1 MFSTLKNKFSLE
13 GVGRGALLIV
23 TFLIS
28 IAFVPGGLI
37 SPLFSKSILLFVG
50 VLVAL
55 LCFIFN
61 AIKTNKLQIPA
72 PLFWIPS
79 FILLITYV
87 ISAFFSIQKNASFMG
102 YGFESG
108 TVHSIALLVLF
119 AFLIQVYFKTKK
131 DLFLVLTTF
140 FSSILLLILFHI
152 IRLVGGDGFLS
163 LGNFFITASS
173 PIGRWNELAVV
184 SALAVFLSLIALQVL
199 SLPRL
204 VKILVYVLMVTS
216 FLFIVLSNFVF
227 HFPFLTSAISLP
239 AVISLVA
246 LVFLGYFYS
255 VGGKKDIVPGSNPS
269 SRLSIPSLVVLI
281 IALVLVVGGRPLN
294 DKLSSYFKVVYS
306 EGRPSW
312 AATVGIAEK
321 TLSQKL
327 LLGSGPETF
336 SHEWALYKPAQF
348 NNQNLFWDV
357 DFSLGIGFIPT
368 AFITGGLLVGSAWIL
383 MMLSILYVSYRVMK
397 TPAKDPMTLF
407 LKATL
412 VSGTLYLLFV
422 ATFYIPGSVLLA
434 LLFLFVGSLFSYAE
448 KEIGISGKVISLDT
462 SENKKLVSAFVMI
475 SLIVLS
481 SIWMIAFG
489 KKVSAS
495 LLATFAIQKASAGNV
510 EGARIDLFRAVEL
523 DEQSLYLKLIAQNAL
538 AGLSQVVSKTT
549 EENISQFRDPIQM
562 IVNEAVAASERA
574 EVVEPTNFRN
584 KLATGAI
591 YESLARFGAPDL
603 YLRAIEKYDQTKI
616 AAPTSPLP
624 YLLEARV
631 EVNRGNLTKAKEYIA
646 GAISLKNDYIDAYL
660 FLSDIAIQQ
669 GDKKASQAI
678 LENVLIID
686 PTNVAIKY
694 QVGLLKYDAK
704 NYTAAIGDFTNALSI
719 NPFFANARYFLALSL
734 YRTGDTEGAI
744 REMKKVLETNPEN
757 TDVKSSIEKLEKGE
771 SLFTVPKVEE
781 DTKKAGTKEVDDT
794 KQAE

>member
-13 GVGRGALLIV
+13 GIGRGALLA
-23 TFLIS
+23 TMFLIA
-28 IAFVPGGLI
+28 IVFFPGGII
-37 SPLFSKSILLFVG
+37 SPLFFKSVILFVG
-50 VLVAL
+50 VIVAL
-55 LCFIFN
+55 SCFVIG
-61 AIKTNKLQIPA
+61 AVRTNTIQLPA
-72 PLFWIPS
+72 PLFWAPS
-79 FILLITYV
+79 LLLLVTYL
-87 ISAFFSIQKNASFMG
+87 ISASFSIQKNISFIG
-102 YGFESG
+102 YGFENG
-108 TVHSIALLVLF
+108 TVHFIALLALF
-119 AFLIQVYFKTKK
+119 AFLVQVYFKTKK
-131 DLFLVLTTF
+131 DLFLVLSTF
-140 FSSILLLILFHI
+140 FSSIVLLFVFQVV
-152 IRLVGGDGFLS
+152 RLLGGENFLS
-163 LGNFFITASS
+163 LGNFFVTASS

-184 SALAVFLSLIALQVL
+184 SALAIFFSLIALQVL

-204 VKILVYVLMVTS
+204 AKGFVYVFIVLS

-227 HFPFLTSAISLP
+227 HFPFFTTAVSLP
-239 AVISLVA
+239 VIIGLVA

-255 VGGKKDIVPGSNPS
+255 VRSKKNITVGSNLT
-269 SRLSIPSLVVLI
+269 SRLSIPSLVVFV

-294 DKLSSYFKVVYS
+294 EKLSSYFKVVYS

-312 AATVGIAEK
+312 AATASIADK

-336 SHEWALYKPAQF
+336 SHEWALYKPAAF
-348 NNQNLFWDV
+348 NNQNIFWDV
-357 DFSLGIGFIPT
+357 DFSLGIGFVPT

-383 MMLSILYVSYRVMK
+383 FVLSILYISYRVMK
-397 TPAKDPMTLF
+397 NEAKDQMTLF

-412 VSGTLYLLFV
+412 VSGTLYLLFIT
-422 ATFYIPGSVLLA
+422 TFYIPGVALLV
-434 LLFLFVGSLFSYAE
+434 LLFLFVGALFAYAE
-448 KEIGISGKVISLDT
+448 RELAINGKSLVFDT
-462 SENKKLVSAFVMI
+462 SEGKKIFASFVMI
-475 SLIVLS
+475 SLLVLLS
-481 SIWMIAFG
+481 VWTITFG
-489 KKVSAS
+489 KKVTAS
-495 LLATFAIQKASAGNV
+495 VLATLGIQKASVGDIDN
-510 EGARIDLFRAVEL
+510 ARTSFFRAVAL

-549 EENISQFRDPIQM
+549 EDNIQQFREPIQM

-574 EVVEPTNFRN
+574 EVVESTNFRN

-603 YLRAIEKYDQTKI
+603 YVRAIEKYDQTKV

-624 YLLEARV
+624 YLLQARV
-631 EVNRGNLTKAKEYIA
+631 EVNRGNLSKAKEYIA

-678 LENVLIID
+678 LENVLVID
-686 PTNVAIKY
+686 PTNIAIKY

-704 NYTAAIGDFTNALSI
+704 NYTAAISDFTNALTI

-757 TDVKSSIEKLEKGE
+757 TEVKTSIEKLEKGE
-771 SLFTVPKVEE
+771 SLFTVPKVDDSKKEE
-781 DTKKAGTKEVDDT
+781 AKKAGNEKTVE
-794 KQAE
+794 